1 MPKGWLWWG
10 RVTSMRRRVDC
21 LSNGHPGYPDW
32 LAEYPKGYVLTIRGP
47 EMTPILHRA
56 DCPHVSSAVQRQPR
70 SGQCEKRCAR
80 YRATLE
86 RWVAG
91 RRDVLP
97 LRLCTAFVKAGRL

>member
-1 MPKGWLWWG
+1 MVGG
-10 RVTSMRRRVDC
+10 VTTMRRRVDC
-21 LSNGHPGYPDW
+21 FPNGHPGYPDW
-32 LAEYPKGYVLTIRGP
+32 LAEYPQGYVLTIRGP

-56 DCPHVSSAVQRQPR
+56 DCVHVSSAAQRQPH

-86 RWVAG
+86 QWVAG

-97 LRLCTAFVKAGRL
+97 LRLCAACVKAGRL